1 MRRSRRGISGLSE
14 VSDLGN
20 KKGPEEGP
28 GAPSEFGWHLA
39 IPGGAPGYD
48 YDKFG
53 NNITHKAA
61 RTFQR
66 LREHTVQWPKVKPS
80 GAESAET

>member
-1 MRRSRRGISGLSE
+1 LRLQACGS
-14 VSDLGN
+14 GN

-48 YDKFG
+48 YDNKEFG
-53 NNITHKAA
+53 NNITHKTAQA
-61 RTFQR
+61 SQR
-66 LREHTVQWPKVKPS
+66 LREHTAKGLKVKPPAS
-80 GAESAET
+80 DYAQLPM